1 MCKEKHFRSK
11 VKILLVDFYDSFT
24 YNLAHYLESLCDV
37 VDVIRDNEIRI
48 ENIDQYDKIIL
59 SPGPGLPERTQ
70 SMKMILE
77 KFSGKVPILGV
88 CLGMQGI
95 VKFLGGNLSQKEVI
109 LHGKPVQLLVE
120 KQIVLFTDLPAKFNV
135 GLYHSWEVK
144 VPNDLKQIITAY
156 DEFGVVMAIENRE
169 RKLFGVQ
176 FHPESILTEY
186 GREILDNFCKHE

>member
-1 MCKEKHFRSK
+1 LCKEKHFPLK

-24 YNLAHYLESLCDV
+24 YNLAHYLEPLCDQ
-37 VDVIRDNEIRI
+37 VDVIRDNEIKM
-48 ENIDQYDKIIL
+48 ENLYQYDKIIL

-77 KFSGKVPILGV
+77 NFTGKIPILGV

-95 VKFLGGNLSQKEVI
+95 VQFLGGKLSQKEVI
-109 LHGKPVQLLVE
+109 LHGKPVKLLVE
-120 KQIVLFTDLPAKFNV
+120 KQRLLFADMPKQFFV
-135 GLYHSWEVK
+135 GLYHSWEVVVTK
-144 VPNDLKQIITAY
+144 NQQYLITAF
-156 DEFGVVMAIENRE
+156 DEHGVIMAIEDPE

-186 GREILDNFCKHE
+186 GRKILDNFCKRA

>member
-1 MCKEKHFRSK
+1 LCKEKHFRSK